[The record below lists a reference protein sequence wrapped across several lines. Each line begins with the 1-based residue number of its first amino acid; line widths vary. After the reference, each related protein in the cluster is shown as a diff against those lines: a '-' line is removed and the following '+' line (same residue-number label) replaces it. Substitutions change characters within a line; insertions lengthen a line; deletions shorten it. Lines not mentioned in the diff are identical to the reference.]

1 MSEVEVKEVEG
12 IKEIK
17 EVIEAVK
24 KLSVDVIVGMK
35 DGISFD
41 DISILT
47 SNLDVIKTAI
57 EGYDK
62 LDDEVKDISLSE
74 LKELVILG
82 VDLVSSIIEATK
94 DELPKAVVE

>member
-1 MSEVEVKEVEG
+1 MSEVEKIG
-12 IKEIK
+12 INELK
-17 EVIEAVK
+17 EVIAAVK
-24 KLSVDVIVGMK
+24 KLSVDIVHGMK

-41 DISILT
+41 DISIIT
-47 SNLDVIKTAI
+47 SNLDLIKNAI

-82 VDLVSSIIEATK
+82 VDLVSAIIDATK
-94 DELPKAVVE
+94 DKLPEAVVE